1 MSKAAE
7 YFEEMVECN
16 QLDYQDEKPKC
27 DLIFSELKKAERFE
41 KLLLKWYELLSMDGA
56 NTKAMVRN
64 DIQHELR
71 ELHKEIN

>member
-1 MSKAAE
+1 MSKALE
-7 YFEEMVECN
+7 YFEEMKECN

-27 DLIFSELKKAERFE
+27 DLIESELKKAERFE
-41 KLLLKWYELLSMDGA
+41 KLLLKWYDLLSMDGT

-71 ELHKEIN
+71 ELHKEL